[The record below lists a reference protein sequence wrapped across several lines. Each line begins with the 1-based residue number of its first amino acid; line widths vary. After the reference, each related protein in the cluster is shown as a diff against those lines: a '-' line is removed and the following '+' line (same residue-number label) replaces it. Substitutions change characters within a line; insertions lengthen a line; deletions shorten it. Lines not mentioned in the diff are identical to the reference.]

1 MAGYIGKAPLSE
13 AIQSRAKYT
22 ASSGQTSF
30 SFSYQP
36 GFLDVFLDG
45 VKIEDTT
52 DYTATDGINITL
64 TSGAIENQVLEAIG
78 LKTFSLINGKINYSA
93 TAAPGTGD
101 DNADGYRVGSLWID
115 VTNDE
120 AYRCVDDTTGAAVW
134 IGTTLETTDLGSLA
148 TVTPTGTGSTS
159 TFLRGDNAWEVPYT
173 HPTSAGNKHIPTGGS
188 SGQFLKYDSSGTA
201 VWASDND
208 TVYTHPTYDGDD
220 VDVDTTA
227 LTGATIV
234 SDIDINITTD
244 TGGHVTD
251 ANGSV
256 ATRTLTLANLGYT
269 GAADANNYSHP
280 TSAGNKHI
288 PTGGSSGQ
296 FLKYD
301 SSGTAVW
308 AADNNTTYSIQD
320 GELSQISFT
329 SADNTKLDAISG
341 TNTGDQTIT
350 LTGNVTGSGT
360 GSFAATIADDAVT
373 YAKMQNVTATDRILG
388 RDSAGAGVVEEISPA
403 SLRTMLN
410 VENGATADQTN
421 AEIKTAYEANSDTN
435 EFSDAEQTKLSNIE
449 TDADV
454 TDTTNVVAALSAGT
468 GVGISSGGVVS
479 VTAVALTTVQTADN
493 QTNHLALTAE
503 EGDIVVRS
511 DENKTYCHNGGSAGT
526 MGDYT
531 LLATPTDTVLSVAGN
546 TGAVTAAQIATAV
559 ESASDSNT
567 FTDADHTKLDAIAA
581 SANNYT
587 HPNHSGEVTSTADGA
602 TVIASSIVDED
613 NLKISNSGSN
623 GQYLQKQSGNTGGLT
638 WADVDA
644 LPSQSGNSGKYL
656 TTNATTA
663 SWATLDT
670 DANTTTK
677 GLYEHEHTID
687 ANYSITSG
695 NNALSAGPITIST
708 GVSVTIPTGSTWVI
722 AQEI

>member
-373 YAKMQNVTATDRILG
+373 YAKIQNVTATDRILG

-722 AQEI
+722 A